1 MIDLRSDTMTLPS
14 PGMRAAMA
22 AAALGDD
29 GYREDP
35 SVNQLEEMSADRLGT
50 EAALFVSSGT
60 MGNLIGML
68 VNARSGDEIIAERHS
83 HVMVSE
89 VAGAAMVGGIQLV
102 PIPTSNGI
110 FSASEVRDVTR
121 PPGSNYPRSAAVVI
135 ETTHNRHGGV
145 AWSLA
150 ELREVSTAAH
160 EAGMLRAHR
169 RRSRLQRRARD
180 RRDGARDRGERRH
193 DHLLPLQGTWLSGRQ
208 RVLWDT
214 RCGRPS
220 AALAQDARRRDTSGR
235 SARRGRRLR
244 ARQYGRPARRG
255 PRDARERWPRGLP
268 SCPGS
273 ASISTRVHSNIVAF
287 DVELMSVPAISRGLR
302 ERGCEG
308 RLAGRVTRSPRH
320 ALRDRRGRHPIRA
333 CGSSRASSRA
343 SDASAQARSP
353 LISPRRL
360 PPSRRLGSSA
370 RRCARG

>member
-110 FSASEVRDVTR
+110 FSASEVRDVIR

-160 EAGMLRAHR
+160 EAGMLVHI
-169 RRSRLQRRARD
+169 
-180 RRDGARDRGERRH
+180 DGAR
-193 DHLLPLQGTWLSGRQ
+193 
-208 RVLWDT
+208 VFN
-214 RCGRPS
+214 
-220 AALAQDARRRDTSGR
+220 AALATGTMVREIAANADTITFCLSKGLGCPVG
-235 SARRGRRLR
+235 SVFCGT
-244 ARQYGRPARRG
+244 
-255 PRDARERWPRGLP
+255 RDAVDQARHWRKMLGGATRQAGVLAAAGVYALDNMVGRLAEDHATARTLAEGLAEL
-268 SCPGS
+268 PGI
-273 ASISTRVHSNIVAF
+273 SIDLARVHSNIVSF
-287 DVELMSVPAISRGLR
+287 DVKLMSVPGFLEACAR
-302 ERGCEG
+302 EG
-308 RLAGRVTRSPRH
+308 VK
-320 ALRDRRGRHPIRA
+320 
-333 CGSSRASSRA
+333 GSSPGRSRVRLVTHYGI
-343 SDASAQARSP
+343 DAADIQST
-353 LISPRRL
+353 LGIIEGVL
-360 PPSRRLGSSA
+360 SR
-370 RRCARG
+370 